1 MDEEL
6 DKPARILLVED
17 NPAYVRLTIEAFRD
31 VKDGNHLT
39 VAKNGVEAL
48 AMLRGTPPYNDA
60 GHFDL
65 ILLDLNL
72 PKFNGRE
79 LLADL
84 KSDPELKHIPVIVLT
99 TSKAEE
105 DILRTYDLHANCY
118 ITKPVVLDKFMHVVR
133 SIEDFWLSVVTL
145 PERKY
150 GDPMFN
156 QSAPH

>member
-1 MDEEL
+1 MDEGLE
-6 DKPARILLVED
+6 KPTRILLVED

-31 VKDGNHLT
+31 VKAGNHQT
-39 VAKNGVEAL
+39 VAANGVEAL

-84 KSDPELKHIPVIVLT
+84 KSDPEFKHIPVIVLT
-99 TSKAEE
+99 TSKAQE

-118 ITKPVVLDKFMHVVR
+118 ITKPVDLDDFMHVVR

-145 PERKY
+145 PERQH
-150 GDPMFN
+150 GDPMFS

>member
-1 MDEEL
+1 MDEGLE
-6 DKPARILLVED
+6 KPTRILLVED

-31 VKDGNHLT
+31 VKAGNHLT
-39 VAKNGVEAL
+39 VAANGVEAP

-72 PKFNGRE
+72 PKLKGRE

-84 KSDPELKHIPVIVLT
+84 KSDPEFKHIPIIVLT

-105 DILRTYDLHANCY
+105 AIR
-118 ITKPVVLDKFMHVVR
+118 V
-133 SIEDFWLSVVTL
+133 
-145 PERKY
+145 
-150 GDPMFN
+150 
-156 QSAPH
+156 

>member
-1 MDEEL
+1 MDEGLE
-6 DKPARILLVED
+6 KPTRILLVED

-31 VKDGNHLT
+31 VKAGNHLT
-39 VAKNGVEAL
+39 VGANGVEAL

-72 PKFNGRE
+72 PKLKGRE

-84 KSDPELKHIPVIVLT
+84 KSDPEFKHIPIIVLT

-105 DILRTYDLHANCY
+105 AIR
-118 ITKPVVLDKFMHVVR
+118 V
-133 SIEDFWLSVVTL
+133 
-145 PERKY
+145 
-150 GDPMFN
+150 
-156 QSAPH
+156 